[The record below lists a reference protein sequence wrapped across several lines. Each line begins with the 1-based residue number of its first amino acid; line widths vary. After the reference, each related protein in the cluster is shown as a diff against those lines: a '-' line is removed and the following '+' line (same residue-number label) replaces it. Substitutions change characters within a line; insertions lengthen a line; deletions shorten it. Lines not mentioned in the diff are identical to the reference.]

1 MMKPIY
7 YVGGSKGGVG
17 KSLVSI
23 ALIDYLKIKKQEKVL
38 LVETDTS
45 NPDVY
50 KVYSDTIPAVTI
62 NLDNSEGWI
71 ELLNNCHDYK
81 DAVVVINSAA
91 RSNDGIKN
99 YGELL
104 TQAVGDL
111 KRQLVVFWVINGQ
124 RDSLELL
131 LDFKNA
137 MPTATIHVVCN
148 QFFFYSESISDFK
161 IYDQSKVKK
170 DIESSGGKSLL
181 FSSLTTRIS
190 NRIYNDRM
198 TIEGGVGGQMITYG
212 DRVVLAGWRNEVY
225 KMFNEAIA

>member
-23 ALIDYLKIKKQEKVL
+23 ALIDYLKNKKQEKVL

-81 DAVVVINSAA
+81 DAAVVINSAA

-99 YGELL
+99 YGEFL
-104 TQAVGDL
+104 TKAVDDL

-124 RDSLELL
+124 RDSLEL
-131 LDFKNA
+131 FA
-137 MPTATIHVVCN
+137 
-148 QFFFYSESISDFK
+148 
-161 IYDQSKVKK
+161 
-170 DIESSGGKSLL
+170 
-181 FSSLTTRIS
+181 
-190 NRIYNDRM
+190 
-198 TIEGGVGGQMITYG
+198 
-212 DRVVLAGWRNEVY
+212 
-225 KMFNEAIA
+225 